1 MHILFSN
8 QFFVAIQK
16 PAGIAV
22 HGAPGPGR
30 SLLSD
35 LRDEMKLPDLTPVHR
50 LDKDASGVLLFARG
64 PEIAAALQKH
74 WASVTKEYWVVC
86 DGIPPERDGVIDALL
101 LENPSD
107 KPQRMGGAVRYFETQ
122 NPGVELPPLPQPKR
136 CAVHPAGRAS
146 QTKYNVHESFA
157 GRWSL
162 LSVQPQQGRMHQI
175 RVHLAHIGCP
185 LAIDAL
191 YGKRT
196 VLTARDIGGTTDDP
210 VLARMP
216 LHAAKLAIP
225 AIPFVTPALKLEAPL
240 PEDLERAVTALR
252 AL

>member
-1 MHILFSN
+1 MQILFSN

-30 SLLSD
+30 SLVSD
-35 LRDEMKLPDLTPVHR
+35 LREELKLPDLTPVHR
-50 LDKDASGVLLFARG
+50 LDKDASGVMLFARG
-64 PEIAAALQKH
+64 TETAAALQKQ
-74 WASVTKEYWVVC
+74 WDKVSKEYWVLC
-86 DGIPPERDGVIDALL
+86 DGVPPANTGVIDALL

-107 KPQRMGGAVRYFETQ
+107 KPQRMAGAVRYFETQ
-122 NPGVELPPLPQPKR
+122 NPGVELPPLPPAKR

-146 QTKYNVHESFA
+146 QTHYSVRETFG

-162 LSVQPQQGRMHQI
+162 LAVQPQQGRMHQI

-196 VLTARDIGGTTDDP
+196 VLTSRDMGGTSDDA
-210 VLARMP
+210 VLSRMP
-216 LHAAKLAIP
+216 LHAAKLSIP

-240 PEDLERAVTALR
+240 PEDLERVVAALR
-252 AL
+252 AV